1 MPRFLSLH
9 RSPGLSKED
18 FAQNGS
24 EIVNG
29 QYAQHVVTYINFLDG
44 TIVNLFDAESED
56 MLVREFER
64 VGFPYEEIHEVH
76 LTATTDDLRA
86 MMPS

>member
-1 MPRFLSLH
+1 MVRFMSLH
-9 RSPGLSKED
+9 RAPGLSKED
-18 FAQNGS
+18 FAQNGAD
-24 EIVNG
+24 IVNG

-44 TIVNLFDAESED
+44 TIVNLFDADNEA
-56 MLVREFER
+56 MLIREFER

-86 MMPS
+86 MMAS